1 MSTLMYPDMLSSIL
15 RQLPSS
21 AAAGRRPAVHFAI
34 SELGKRS
41 RISQRLSA
49 WERGD
54 QGRLARPHLST
65 TTKKSDA
72 DVHRLRNVLAEKLW
86 RAPPDQGFV
95 PCVDPSPSYTAPGK
109 SRGYLMVAANGGLN
123 QMRAGICDMVA
134 VARILNATLVI
145 PELDKTSFWQDSSN
159 FSDIFDVDHFIK
171 SVQGDVPIIKKLPEF
186 LHDETE
192 IITEFRSWSDVKYYE
207 EGIASLWSRYKII
220 KAAKSDSRLANS
232 NLPPDIQKLRCR
244 VHYDALRFAPHIEAF
259 GKVPKTLL
267 KYLIYQHLDAGIFF
281 WMQADLKKERL

>member
-1 MSTLMYPDMLSSIL
+1 
-15 RQLPSS
+15 LPVELK
-21 AAAGRRPAVHFAI
+21 VHHHCK
-34 SELGKRS
+34 G
-41 RISQRLSA
+41 
-49 WERGD
+49 G
-54 QGRLARPHLST
+54 
-65 TTKKSDA
+65 
-72 DVHRLRNVLAEKLW
+72 NVFL
-86 RAPPDQGFV
+86 
-95 PCVDPSPSYTAPGK
+95 TATC
-109 SRGYLMVAANGGLN
+109 
-123 QMRAGICDMVA
+123 IC
-134 VARILNATLVI
+134 
-145 PELDKTSFWQDSSN
+145 SN

-267 KYLIYQHLDAGIFF
+267 KYLIYQHLDAWIFF
-281 WMQADLKKERL
+281 WIQADLKKERL